1 MLIKYLFFKKWK
13 LNMCSLST
21 TYKTKKGS
29 LVILYIIIN
38 LNEDFLKKKIKKKE

>member
-29 LVILYIIIN
+29 LVILYIIMIIMK
-38 LNEDFLKKKIKKKE
+38 DFLEKKIKKKE